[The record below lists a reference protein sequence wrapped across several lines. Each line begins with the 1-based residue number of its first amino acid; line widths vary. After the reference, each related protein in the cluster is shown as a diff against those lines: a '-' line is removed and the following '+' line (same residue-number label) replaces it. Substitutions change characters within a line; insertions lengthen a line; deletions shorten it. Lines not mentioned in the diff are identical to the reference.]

1 MSHCSIKP
9 IQDLLDSFRERNRVK
24 AGSLIIS
31 VFGDA
36 ILPRGGKIW
45 LGGLINL
52 LAPLDLNERLIRTT
66 VFRLVKD
73 EWLTTQ
79 TQGRRTDY
87 KLSASGWRRFEE
99 ASKQIYASNAPPWDH
114 RWRLVM
120 LVAELPPK
128 FASNFA
134 VRFIGKAL
142 ANSTPTALFT
152 PVPT

>member
-1 MSHCSIKP
+1 MRFSSNQP
-9 IQDLLDSFRERNRVK
+9 VQDLLDSFRERNRVK

-73 EWLTTQ
+73 EWLTTKKN
-79 TQGRRTDY
+79 G
-87 KLSASGWRRFEE
+87 
-99 ASKQIYASNAPPWDH
+99 
-114 RWRLVM
+114 
-120 LVAELPPK
+120 
-128 FASNFA
+128 
-134 VRFIGKAL
+134 
-142 ANSTPTALFT
+142 
-152 PVPT
+152 